1 MIARI
6 WHGITDPA
14 KSDEYLGFLHK
25 RAVPDYRNTKGNLG
39 VYVMRCSDDEGKSHF
54 FTLSV
59 WESFDA
65 IKRFAGDDYDKARY
79 YPEDKDFLHEFE
91 PYVQHYELG

>member
-6 WHGITDPA
+6 WHGVTDPA
-14 KSDEYLGFLHK
+14 KSDEYLGFLNK
-25 RAVPDYRNTKGNLG
+25 RAVPDYRSTKGNLG
-39 VYVMRCSDDEGKSHF
+39 VYVMRCSLDDKSHF

-65 IKRFAGDDYDKARY
+65 IKRFAGDDYNNARY
-79 YPEDKDFLHEFE
+79 YPEDKDFLDAFE
-91 PYVQHYELG
+91 PYVQHYELV